1 MEAIPR
7 LRKPLQA
14 RTQERVAR
22 ALLTAESLLL
32 EKNPEE
38 VSIPDIAEASGVPR
52 ASLYQFYANKHQL
65 FAAIAEK
72 HLGLVAQEVKRG
84 GAGLVG
90 FHWRQMSYL
99 LAQAASQYYNR
110 NPVAGILILGWPMSR
125 ETYLAQEVTI
135 ENIGDELRA
144 IFATAHPSVA
154 LPTSPDVGTII
165 TELAFSLMKYGY
177 YRQGEITDD
186 IIQQATIAVVGYLQ
200 QVLPPEIALSQPNEQ
215 QVAALQSL
223 TIAST
228 HTPA

>member
-1 MEAIPR
+1 MEVTPR

-22 ALLTAESLLL
+22 ALLTAEALLL

-84 GAGLVG
+84 GAALVG
-90 FHWRQMSYL
+90 FHWRHITFL
-99 LAQAASQYYNR
+99 LVQAASQYYNR

-135 ENIGDELRA
+135 EDIGDELRT
-144 IFATAHPSVA
+144 IYAHAQPSV
-154 LPTSPDVGTII
+154 PFSTTPDVGTII

-177 YRQGEITDD
+177 YRQGEISDD
-186 IIQQATIAVVGYLQ
+186 IIRQASIAVVGYLE
-200 QVLPPEIALSQPNEQ
+200 QVLPEALAKSQPSEQ
-215 QVAALQSL
+215 QLAALQSL
-223 TIAST
+223 IAASAR
-228 HTPA
+228 TPA